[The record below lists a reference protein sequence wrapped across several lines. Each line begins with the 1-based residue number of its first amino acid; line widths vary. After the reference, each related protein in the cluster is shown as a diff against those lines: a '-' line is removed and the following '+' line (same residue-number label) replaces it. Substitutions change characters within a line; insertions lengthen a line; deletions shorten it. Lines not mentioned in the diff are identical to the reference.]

1 MAKYEK
7 SKKVY
12 SCCGQYFACTN
23 ATSKDKL
30 YCPRCGQL
38 MDKPITL
45 PVVNI
50 VKQV

>member
-7 SKKVY
+7 SRKVY

-23 ATSKDKL
+23 ATSNDKL
-30 YCPRCGQL
+30 YCPRCGCL
-38 MDKPITL
+38 MDKPIKL
-45 PVVNI
+45 PVINI